1 MKLRIKTFVAEYYH
15 YLVLALLFII
25 QMVIVFNVDL
35 YGDDFYYANFTQEG
49 IEYFIKENIFH
60 YNMTNGRCWVHLLD
74 ELLLFNGSI
83 ILWRILQPFAV
94 ILTVFYG
101 AKLVSG
107 DEKEKFKTALVMFSL
122 SFTFIDILNANQ
134 SVYWATGSLNYFLPA
149 LLLICLFHQLV
160 KAYRK
165 GKLPFYVIILAV
177 FACSSTEQCAFA
189 SVVMVLAYFLFNIR
203 KNKGLRAMDF
213 IMLILS
219 LAAMLTLFLAP
230 GNGVRE
236 GYYPEFYSQPIIQRI
251 ISNIRPLMTLIFDKS
266 GIGNF
271 VVLFFAS
278 SIFSILGKNKTPL
291 DFVFLCVSNIGLV
304 CQFVNMFVFQ
314 NLVILLIV
322 AATFVAVCVYH
333 AISWAKSGED
343 GQYYIIILVL
353 ALVMQG
359 AMLISPIYGGR
370 TTLASGLLLMV
381 LSGKLIVDSAGIK
394 VGILAAM
401 LTFGFSIGIWYVALL
416 SLAGF
421 YLVALYSEKT
431 SIKLVPILVVLACMI
446 LLRNQLTVA
455 LGYAENHRV
464 IVENQKLIETFNQS
478 EEDVLEQHYLING
491 YYKYTMPYESS
502 YHEWW
507 YKKLK
512 GIGEEVPIKYT
523 VFEQN
528 K

>member
-1 MKLRIKTFVAEYYH
+1 MKLRIKTFVTEYYH

-25 QMVIVFNVDL
+25 QMVIAFNVDL

-49 IEYFIKENIFH
+49 IGYFISENIFH

-74 ELLLFNGSI
+74 ELLLCNGSI
-83 ILWRILQPFAV
+83 ILWRLLQPFAV

-101 AKLVSG
+101 AKLASG

-149 LLLICLFHQLV
+149 LLLICLAYQLV

-189 SVVMVLAYFLFNIR
+189 SVVFVLVYFLLNIK
-203 KNKGLRAMDF
+203 KNKGLRAIDF
-213 IMLILS
+213 ILLVLS
-219 LAAMLTLFLAP
+219 LAAMITLFLAP

-236 GYYPEFYSQPIIQRI
+236 GYYPEFYSQPMLSRI
-251 ISNIRPLMTLIFDKS
+251 ISNLRPLLTLIFDKS
-266 GIGNF
+266 GIGNY

-278 SIFSILGKNKTPL
+278 SIFSILGKDKKPL
-291 DFVFLCVSNIGLV
+291 DFVFLCVSNVGLAL
-304 CQFVNMFVFQ
+304 QFVNMFVFQ
-314 NLVILLIV
+314 HLAILIITV
-322 AATFVAVCVYH
+322 ASFAAVCVYH
-333 AISWAKSGED
+333 VINWAHSGED
-343 GQYYIIILVL
+343 GKFFILILLL

-381 LSGKLIVDSAGIK
+381 LSGKIIVDSSGMK

-401 LTFGFSIGIWYVALL
+401 LTFGLSVGIWYVAVL

-421 YLVALYSEKT
+421 YLIALYADKST
-431 SIKLVPILVVLACMI
+431 LKLVPVLVVLACMI

-464 IVENQKLIETFNQS
+464 IKENYKLIEEFKNS
-478 EEDVLEQHYLING
+478 EDEVLEQHYLING

-507 YKKLK
+507 YKKLN

-523 VFEQN
+523 VFPT